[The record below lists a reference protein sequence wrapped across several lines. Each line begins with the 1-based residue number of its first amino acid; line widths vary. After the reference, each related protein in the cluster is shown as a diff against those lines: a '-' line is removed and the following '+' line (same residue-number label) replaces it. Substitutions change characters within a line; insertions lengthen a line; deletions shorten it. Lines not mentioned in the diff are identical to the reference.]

1 MYVLCY
7 VRRCCFICYAHTSWS
22 NCSHRTAYTRCVMSA
37 ETMIALMLVAFATL
51 GHVVVA
57 FWLRGHVY
65 TAALTVIVY
74 LVTYL
79 GVVIYAL
86 A

>member
-1 MYVLCY
+1 MAN
-7 VRRCCFICYAHTSWS
+7 RGATE
-22 NCSHRTAYTRCVMSA
+22 MST
-37 ETMIALMLVAFATL
+37 ETIIALMLAAAFAALSL
-51 GHVVVA
+51 GVA
-57 FWLRGHVY
+57 ALWLTGRVY

>member
-1 MYVLCY
+1 
-7 VRRCCFICYAHTSWS
+7 
-22 NCSHRTAYTRCVMSA
+22 MSA
-37 ETMIALMLVAFATL
+37 ETIIALMLAAALAALSLGVAAL
-51 GHVVVA
+51 
-57 FWLRGHVY
+57 WLTGRVY

-79 GVVIYAL
+79 GTVSYAL

>member
-1 MYVLCY
+1 
-7 VRRCCFICYAHTSWS
+7 
-22 NCSHRTAYTRCVMSA
+22 MSA
-37 ETMIALMLVAFATL
+37 ETIIALMLAAALAALSLGVAAL
-51 GHVVVA
+51 
-57 FWLRGHVY
+57 WLTGRVY

-79 GVVIYAL
+79 GTVIYAL

>member
-1 MYVLCY
+1 
-7 VRRCCFICYAHTSWS
+7 
-22 NCSHRTAYTRCVMSA
+22 MSA

>member
-1 MYVLCY
+1 M
-7 VRRCCFICYAHTSWS
+7 I
-22 NCSHRTAYTRCVMSA
+22 A
-37 ETMIALMLVAFATL
+37 ETIIALMLAAALAALSLGVA
-51 GHVVVA
+51 A
-57 FWLRGHVY
+57 FWLTGRVY

-79 GVVIYAL
+79 CVVIYAL

>member
-1 MYVLCY
+1 MVN
-7 VRRCCFICYAHTSWS
+7 RGA
-22 NCSHRTAYTRCVMSA
+22 AEMSA
-37 ETMIALMLVAFATL
+37 ETTIALMLTAALAALSLGVAAL
-51 GHVVVA
+51 
-57 FWLRGHVY
+57 WLTGRVY

-79 GVVIYAL
+79 GTVIYAL

>member
-1 MYVLCY
+1 
-7 VRRCCFICYAHTSWS
+7 
-22 NCSHRTAYTRCVMSA
+22 MSA
-37 ETMIALMLVAFATL
+37 ETIIALMLAAFVASSIIGHVVVAFWL
-51 GHVVVA
+51 RGHVVA

-65 TAALTVIVY
+65 TAALTVIAY

-79 GVVIYAL
+79 GMVIYAL